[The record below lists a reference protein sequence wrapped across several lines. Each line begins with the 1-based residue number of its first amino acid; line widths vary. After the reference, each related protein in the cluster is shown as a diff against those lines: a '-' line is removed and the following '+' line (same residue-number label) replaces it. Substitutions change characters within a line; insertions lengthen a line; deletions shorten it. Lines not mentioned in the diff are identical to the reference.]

1 MARKKMFAP
10 TATGKV
16 AIELGRSAV
25 LIELNPTIQ
34 LCRSGSNPGWFGVVL
49 TRELYKDIKQGV
61 RVKVTDQNATK
72 ISVEGSRG
80 HRANRDDSPTY

>member
-1 MARKKMFAP
+1 M
-10 TATGKV
+10 
-16 AIELGRSAV
+16 

-34 LCRSGSNPGWFGVVL
+34 LCRSGSNPGWFGVIL

-61 RVKVTDQNATK
+61 RMKVTDQNATKTTK